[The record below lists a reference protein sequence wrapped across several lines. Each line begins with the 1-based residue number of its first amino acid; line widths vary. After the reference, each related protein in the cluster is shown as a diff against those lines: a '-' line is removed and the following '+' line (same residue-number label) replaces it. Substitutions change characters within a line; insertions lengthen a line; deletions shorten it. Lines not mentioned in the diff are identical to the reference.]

1 MFKVLASTLLLS
13 TIVLAGCSSLGC
25 GDPHPYL
32 NSPGVAPL
40 KAPAGLT
47 IPAADPAYAVGKVT
61 PAAGKGG
68 DRDAAG
74 VCLINP
80 PNVLPV
86 VNTSKPATGAPAAAS
101 RGSPS
106 SGVPAPAK
114 PEAKDKSSAP
124 AAGTAAAVGESLAV
138 GGGTQ

>member
-1 MFKVLASTLLLS
+1 MFKVLASTLLLL
-13 TIVLAGCSSLGC
+13 TMALAGCSSLGC

-40 KAPAGLT
+40 KAPEGLT
-47 IPAADPAYAVGKVT
+47 IPAADPAYAVGKVA

-86 VNTSKPATGAPAAAS
+86 ANTSKHASGAPVAVS
-101 RGSPS
+101 HGSPS

-114 PEAKDKSSAP
+114 PEAQDKSSAP
-124 AAGTAAAVGESLAV
+124 AAGTTAAIGKSLAV
-138 GGGTQ
+138 GGGMH

>member
-1 MFKVLASTLLLS
+1 MFKALASTLLLL
-13 TIVLAGCSSLGC
+13 TMTLVGCSSLGC

-32 NSPGVAPL
+32 GSPSHAPL
-40 KAPAGLT
+40 KAPEGLT
-47 IPAADPAYAVGKVT
+47 IPAADPAYAVGNIT

-86 VNTSKPATGAPAAAS
+86 ASPKRTTAAPAAAS
-101 RGSPS
+101 QGSPIPRVS
-106 SGVPAPAK
+106 APAK
-114 PEAKDKSSAP
+114 PEAQDKSPAP
-124 AAGTAAAVGESLAV
+124 AAGTAAAISKSLAV
-138 GGGTQ
+138 GGSMQ